1 MPFASIPAAE
11 RATGRDRRLTVA
23 VIAAIVLVL
32 AAVATWAAVRPGSY
46 DVSRNGCISVN
57 LAGPMGGSIVHEC
70 GNAARSTCHRA
81 YSASDQ
87 TSRLYQVQCRLAG
100 IKPS

>member
-11 RATGRDRRLTVA
+11 QATGRDRRVIVA

-32 AAVATWAAVRPGSY
+32 AGVATWAALRPGSY

-57 LAGPMGGSIVHEC
+57 LPGPMGGNIVHQC
-70 GNAARSTCHRA
+70 GSAARNACQQA
-81 YSASDQ
+81 YAASDR
-87 TSRLYQVQCRLAG
+87 TAKLYQAQCRLAG
-100 IKPS
+100 INPS